1 MNRKIWLLYDNPF
14 DEGDTVYGAFST
26 EERAEFAITVLQ
38 PKANYPLYV
47 RELEIDGLGD
57 VFEKA
62 KSEYRKYV
70 GWYMNGKWDFSPCGL
85 DSFLNNFDNKH
96 YLLKTSQV
104 SATIIAKSVDDAE
117 NIANELLPELMQQP
131 EDERGWKWLEKS
143 MS

>member
-1 MNRKIWLLYDNPF
+1 MKIWLLYDNPF

-26 EERAEFAITVLQ
+26 EEKAELAITILQ

-47 RELEIDGLGD
+47 RELEIDSLEGM
-57 VFEKA
+57 FEKA

-70 GWYMNGKWDFSPCGL
+70 GWYMDGKWDFHPCGL
-85 DSFLNNFDNKH
+85 DSFLENLGTTHN
-96 YLLKTSQV
+96 LLNTSQV
-104 SATIIAKSVDDAE
+104 SATIVAKSVEDAE

-143 MS
+143 IS